1 MMFTATVYVP
11 QRLVVQAVP
20 FWIVERSSEIA
31 DREKTV
37 TNERRGAWGGQE
49 KEERKR
55 NYPVEEMCSNQC
67 LCQAFHII
75 PFLNL
80 TYASTLLPN
89 CRTIGKILDIYY
101 KITFIC
107 WIANYPV
114 DKIIHPLNY

>member
-37 TNERRGAWGGQE
+37 TNERRGGGLGERQE

-55 NYPVEEMCSNQC
+55 NYPVEEMYSNQC

-80 TYASTLLPN
+80 TYASTLLSN
-89 CRTIGKILDIYY
+89 YRTIGKIL
-101 KITFIC
+101 
-107 WIANYPV
+107 
-114 DKIIHPLNY
+114 